1 MYIFCESY
9 GGKMGL
15 GLAQAIL
22 QAQQA
27 GKLDVNLRYKG
38 DVCVCVGGWGR
49 VVQACAVVAIIVGV
63 GIVLVFIFAVVPS
76 SSYYYS
82 MVLLLFLAHC

>member
-1 MYIFCESY
+1 MFHPPHHPHHTLTHPGFSYVDNSTLLTKNNVEIVADLMTWLHALLQKHPHLTRAPMYIFCESY

-27 GKLDVNLRYKG
+27 GKLDVNLR
-38 DVCVCVGGWGR
+38 
-49 VVQACAVVAIIVGV
+49 
-63 GIVLVFIFAVVPS
+63 
-76 SSYYYS
+76 
-82 MVLLLFLAHC
+82 